1 MNKLRDQKGLT
12 MVELLVT
19 VVIVLLFSGLVAV
32 GADAGVRSFRTS
44 MADAQAQELCSTL
57 TTALSDKLRYC
68 TVENDTNRI
77 FFQDVGYVDGT
88 IDSVFSVNGDGQLE
102 LGGKRFLGKAA
113 YPQGLKIKNDL
124 SNDLSNDF
132 SISFADNT
140 FTVSFQII
148 NRENTT
154 MASADF
160 QVKRINLED
169 TPVAPAPEEP

>member
-32 GADAGVRSFRTS
+32 GTDAGVRSFRTS

-68 TVENDTNRI
+68 TVENDKKRI

-88 IDSVFSVNGDGQLE
+88 VDSVFSVNDDGQLE
-102 LGGKRFLGKAA
+102 MGGKRFLGKAA
-113 YPQGLKIKNDL
+113 YPQGLKIK
-124 SNDLSNDF
+124 DF
-132 SISFADNT
+132 SINFAGNI
-140 FTVSFQII
+140 FAVSFQII
-148 NRENTT
+148 NRESTT

-160 QVKRINLED
+160 QVKRINLE
-169 TPVAPAPEEP
+169 AK

>member
-32 GADAGVRSFRTS
+32 GTDAGVRSFRTS

-68 TVENDTNRI
+68 TVENDKKRI

-88 IDSVFSVNGDGQLE
+88 VDSVFSVNDDGQLE

-113 YPQGLKIKNDL
+113 YPQGLKIK
-124 SNDLSNDF
+124 DF
-132 SISFADNT
+132 SINFAGNI
-140 FTVSFQII
+140 FAVSFQII
-148 NRENTT
+148 NRESTT

-160 QVKRINLED
+160 QVKRINLE
-169 TPVAPAPEEP
+169 EK

>member
-68 TVENDTNRI
+68 TVENDKNRI
-77 FFQDVGYVDGT
+77 FFQDVGYVDGSV
-88 IDSVFSVNGDGQLE
+88 DSVFSVNGDGQLE
-102 LGGKRFLGKAA
+102 LDKKRFLGKAA
-113 YPQGLKIKNDL
+113 YPQGLKIN
-124 SNDLSNDF
+124 SF

-140 FTVSFQII
+140 FTVSFQIV
-148 NRENTT
+148 NRERIA

-160 QVKRINLED
+160 QVKRINLE
-169 TPVAPAPEEP
+169 VK

>member
-68 TVENDTNRI
+68 TVENDPNRI

-88 IDSVFSVNGDGQLE
+88 VDSVFSVNDDGQLE
-102 LGGKRFLGKAA
+102 LDKKRFLGKAA
-113 YPQGLKIKNDL
+113 YPQGLKIK
-124 SNDLSNDF
+124 DF
-132 SISFADNT
+132 SINFAGNI
-140 FTVSFQII
+140 FAVSFQII
-148 NRENTT
+148 NREGTT

-160 QVKRINLED
+160 QVKRINLE
-169 TPVAPAPEEP
+169 VK

>member
-32 GADAGVRSFRTS
+32 GTDAGVRSFRTS

-68 TVENDTNRI
+68 TVENIPKNRI

-88 IDSVFSVNGDGQLE
+88 VDSVFSVNDDGQLE

-113 YPQGLKIKNDL
+113 YPQRLKIN
-124 SNDLSNDF
+124 SF

-140 FTVSFQII
+140 FTVKFQIV
-148 NRENTT
+148 NREGTT

-160 QVKRINLED
+160 QVKRINLE
-169 TPVAPAPEEP
+169 VK

>member
-32 GADAGVRSFRTS
+32 GADAGVRSFRAS

-68 TVENDTNRI
+68 TVENDKNRI
-77 FFQDVGYVDGT
+77 FFQDIGYVDGT
-88 IDSVFSVNGDGQLE
+88 VDSVFSVNNDGQLE
-102 LGGKRFLGKAA
+102 LNKKRFLGKAA
-113 YPQGLKIKNDL
+113 YPQGLKIN
-124 SNDLSNDF
+124 SF
-132 SISFADNT
+132 SIRFADNT

-148 NRENTT
+148 NREDKDTT

-160 QVKRINLED
+160 QVKRINLAY
-169 TPVAPAPEEP
+169 TPAAPAPEGP

>member
-1 MNKLRDQKGLT
+1 MNKLQNQKGLT

-68 TVENDTNRI
+68 TVENDPNRI
-77 FFQDVGYVDGT
+77 FFQDIGYVSGT
-88 IDSVFSVNGDGQLE
+88 AGDIFSVNDGGQLE

-113 YPQGLKIKNDL
+113 YPQGLKID
-124 SNDLSNDF
+124 DF
-132 SISFADNT
+132 SIEFTNNT
-140 FTVSFQII
+140 FTVKFQIV
-148 NRENTT
+148 NREGIA

-169 TPVAPAPEEP
+169 TPAAPASEEP

>member
-68 TVENDTNRI
+68 TVENDPNRI

-102 LGGKRFLGKAA
+102 LNKKRFLGKAA
-113 YPQGLKIKNDL
+113 YPQGLKIKNDF
-124 SNDLSNDF
+124 SNDF

-148 NRENTT
+148 NREGIA

-160 QVKRINLED
+160 QVKRINLEY
-169 TPVAPAPEEP
+169 TPAVPAPEEP

>member
-32 GADAGVRSFRTS
+32 GADAGVRSFRAS

-68 TVENDTNRI
+68 TVENDKNRI

-88 IDSVFSVNGDGQLE
+88 VDSVFSVNNDGQLE
-102 LGGKRFLGKAA
+102 LNKKRFLGKAA
-113 YPQGLKIKNDL
+113 YPQGLKIN
-124 SNDLSNDF
+124 SF

-148 NRENTT
+148 NREEKDTT

-160 QVKRINLED
+160 QVKRINLAY
-169 TPVAPAPEEP
+169 TPAAPAPEGP

>member
-19 VVIVLLFSGLVAV
+19 VVIVLLFSGLAAV

-44 MADAQAQELCSTL
+44 MADSQAQELCSTL

-68 TVENDTNRI
+68 TVDTAGQKI
-77 FFQDVGYVDGT
+77 FFQDLGYVNYTSNDPV
-88 IDSVFSVNGDGQLE
+88 SVFAVNNDGQLE

-113 YPQGLKIKNDL
+113 YPQGLKIKKE
-124 SNDLSNDF
+124 DF

-140 FTVSFQII
+140 FTVKFQII
-148 NRENTT
+148 NRERTT

-160 QVKRINLED
+160 RVKRINLEY
-169 TPVAPAPEEP
+169 TPAATAPEEP

>member
-113 YPQGLKIKNDL
+113 YPQGLKIKKD
-124 SNDLSNDF
+124 DF
-132 SISFADNT
+132 SISFAGNT
-140 FTVSFQII
+140 FTVKFQII
-148 NRENTT
+148 NREGTT

-160 QVKRINLED
+160 QVKRINLEY
-169 TPVAPAPEEP
+169 TPAAPAPEEP

>member
-68 TVENDTNRI
+68 TVENDKKRI

-88 IDSVFSVNGDGQLE
+88 VDSVFSVNTDGQLE

-113 YPQGLKIKNDL
+113 YPQGLKIK
-124 SNDLSNDF
+124 DF
-132 SISFADNT
+132 SINFAGNI
-140 FTVSFQII
+140 FAVSFQII
-148 NRENTT
+148 NRESTT

-160 QVKRINLED
+160 QVKRINLE
-169 TPVAPAPEEP
+169 AK

>member
-68 TVENDTNRI
+68 TVENDKKRI

-88 IDSVFSVNGDGQLE
+88 IGDIFSVNDDGQLE
-102 LGGKRFLGKAA
+102 LNKKRFLGKAA
-113 YPQGLKIKNDL
+113 YPQGLKIN
-124 SNDLSNDF
+124 SF
-132 SISFADNT
+132 SINFADNT
-140 FTVSFQII
+140 FTVKFQIV
-148 NRENTT
+148 NREGIA

-160 QVKRINLED
+160 QVKRINLEY
-169 TPVAPAPEEP
+169 TPAVPAPEEP

>member
-68 TVENDTNRI
+68 TVENDKNRI

-88 IDSVFSVNGDGQLE
+88 VDSVFSVNNDGQLE
-102 LGGKRFLGKAA
+102 LDNKRFLGKAA
-113 YPQGLKIKNDL
+113 YPQGLKI
-124 SNDLSNDF
+124 NDF
-132 SISFADNT
+132 SIRFADNT

-148 NRENTT
+148 NRESTT

-160 QVKRINLED
+160 QVKRINLAY
-169 TPVAPAPEEP
+169 TPAAPAPEEP

>member
-12 MVELLVT
+12 MVELLAT

-68 TVENDTNRI
+68 TVDTTEKKI
-77 FFQDVGYVDGT
+77 FFHGGGYVYYTGD
-88 IDSVFSVNGDGQLE
+88 DPMSVFSVNGDGQLE

-113 YPQGLKIKNDL
+113 YPQGLKTKKGD
-124 SNDLSNDF
+124 DF
-132 SISFADNT
+132 SIRFAGNT

-148 NRENTT
+148 NREGTT
-154 MASADF
+154 MTSADF
-160 QVKRINLED
+160 QVKRINLEY
-169 TPVAPAPEEP
+169 TPAAPAPEKP

>member
-68 TVENDTNRI
+68 TVENDKNRI
-77 FFQDVGYVDGT
+77 FFQDIGYVDGSV
-88 IDSVFSVNGDGQLE
+88 DSVFSVNNDGQLE
-102 LGGKRFLGKAA
+102 LNKKRFLGKAA
-113 YPQGLKIKNDL
+113 YPQGLKIN
-124 SNDLSNDF
+124 SF
-132 SISFADNT
+132 SIRFADNT

-148 NRENTT
+148 NREDKDTT

-160 QVKRINLED
+160 QVKRINLAY
-169 TPVAPAPEEP
+169 TPAAPAPEGP

>member
-68 TVENDTNRI
+68 TVENDPNRI

-88 IDSVFSVNGDGQLE
+88 VDSVFSVNDDGQLE
-102 LGGKRFLGKAA
+102 LDKKRFLGKAA
-113 YPQGLKIKNDL
+113 YPQGLKI
-124 SNDLSNDF
+124 NDF

-148 NRENTT
+148 NRERTT

-160 QVKRINLED
+160 QVKRINLE
-169 TPVAPAPEEP
+169 VK

>member
-1 MNKLRDQKGLT
+1 M
-12 MVELLVT
+12 T

-68 TVENDTNRI
+68 TVENDKNRI

-88 IDSVFSVNGDGQLE
+88 VDSVFSVNNDGQLE
-102 LGGKRFLGKAA
+102 LDNNRFLGKAA
-113 YPQGLKIKNDL
+113 YPQGLKI
-124 SNDLSNDF
+124 NDF
-132 SISFADNT
+132 SIRFADNT
-140 FTVSFQII
+140 FTVKFQVI
-148 NRENTT
+148 NRESTA

-160 QVKRINLED
+160 QVKRINLAY
-169 TPVAPAPEEP
+169 TPAAPAPEEP

>member
-68 TVENDTNRI
+68 TVENDKKRI

-88 IDSVFSVNGDGQLE
+88 IGDIFSVNDDGQLE
-102 LGGKRFLGKAA
+102 LNKKRFLGKAA
-113 YPQGLKIKNDL
+113 YPQGLKIN
-124 SNDLSNDF
+124 SF
-132 SISFADNT
+132 SINFADNT
-140 FTVSFQII
+140 FTVKFQIV
-148 NRENTT
+148 NREGTA

-160 QVKRINLED
+160 QVKRINLEY
-169 TPVAPAPEEP
+169 TPAAPAPEAP